1 VTTSTADTP
10 TRGTERRLPIRTDR
24 GTFEVWTEQVGDPHD
39 GPVLLLLHGGPGA
52 THEYLRT
59 VDDHLP
65 AAGVSYVHYD
75 QLGSG
80 RSDVPDEPSLW
91 ELDRFVDELDQVLD
105 GLRDAGAA
113 PGGVVVYGQSWGGL
127 LAMEHAARHA
137 ERGDLADRVR
147 GLVLSNM
154 MASIPAYNAFAREVL
169 MPAMDQ
175 DALAEIQRMEAE
187 GRTEE
192 PAYAELLLEHHD
204 RFHLCRLP
212 VEEWPPHVVAG
223 LEAINR
229 DIYVPLQGPSELG
242 SVGKLERWDRFE
254 DLARVDV
261 PTLVMGAEH
270 DTMDPAHLRA
280 MADRLP
286 QGRYH
291 HSPRGSH
298 LALVDDEATYAE
310 GLLAFLAELGATR

>member
-1 VTTSTADTP
+1 MATTTT
-10 TRGTERRLPIRTDR
+10 TERRLPVRTHA
-24 GTFEVWTEQVGDPHD
+24 GTFEVWTQQVGEPHT
-39 GPVLLLLHGGPGA
+39 GPTLLLLHGGPGA

-80 RSDVPDEPSLW
+80 RSDVPADPTLW
-91 ELDRFVDELDQVLD
+91 ELDRFVDELEQVRVGLD
-105 GLRDAGAA
+105 EAGAT
-113 PGGVVVYGQSWGGL
+113 PGGLVVYGQSWGGL
-127 LAMEHAARHA
+127 LAMEYAVRHAADLG
-137 ERGDLADRVR
+137 ERIA

-154 MASIPAYNAFAREVL
+154 MSSIPAYNDYARDVI
-169 MPAMDQ
+169 MPTIDPQ
-175 DALAEIQRMEAE
+175 ALAAIQAMEAE

-192 PAYAELLLEHHD
+192 PAYEELLMEHHN
-204 RFHLCRLP
+204 RFRLCRLP
-212 VEEWPPHVVAG
+212 VEEWPAHVLDG
-223 LEAINR
+223 LGAINR

-254 DLARVDV
+254 DLARVEV

-280 MADRLP
+280 MAARLP
-286 QGRYH
+286 QGEYH
-291 HSPRGSH
+291 HSPQGSH
-298 LALVDDEATYAE
+298 LALVDDEATYFE
-310 GLLAFLAELGATR
+310 GLLGFLGRLGATRR

>member
-1 VTTSTADTP
+1 
-10 TRGTERRLPIRTDR
+10 
-24 GTFEVWTEQVGDPHD
+24 
-39 GPVLLLLHGGPGA
+39 
-52 THEYLRT
+52 
-59 VDDHLP
+59 
-65 AAGVSYVHYD
+65 
-75 QLGSG
+75 
-80 RSDVPDEPSLW
+80 
-91 ELDRFVDELDQVLD
+91 
-105 GLRDAGAA
+105 
-113 PGGVVVYGQSWGGL
+113 
-127 LAMEHAARHA
+127 MEHA

-147 GLVLSNM
+147 GLVLSNL

-192 PAYAELLLEHHD
+192 PAYAELLMEHHD

-212 VEEWPPHVVAG
+212 LEEWPAHVLAG

-280 MADRLP
+280 MAERLP

-291 HSPRGSH
+291 HSPEGSH
-298 LALVDDEATYAE
+298 LALVDDEATYFE
-310 GLLAFLAELGATR
+310 GLLAFLADLGATR